1 MYVQGQCSEHKPNTN
16 GRQWGTVCYNGSK
29 GKRLSPF
36 APCQFNTM
44 EQALLE
50 LRDCK
55 NLKEVDAFI
64 DKHFPK
70 GLHEELHKPKDE
82 KSMFYPSG
90 AYIGFNLHRYIY
102 NNKLAAFCHAVRDNF
117 CGYGGSSYWTSFNP
131 HVKDPDPEATKYFGQ
146 EVWEVYTGTGN

>member
-1 MYVQGQCSEHKPNTN
+1 MEA
-16 GRQWGTVCYNGSK
+16 RA
-29 GKRLSPF
+29 SPATRKF
-36 APCQFNTM
+36 KIM
-44 EQALLE
+44 EKALLE
-50 LRDCK
+50 LRDCQS
-55 NLKEVDAFI
+55 LKEVDAFI

-82 KSMFYPSG
+82 QSMFYPSG

-117 CGYGGSSYWTSFNP
+117 CGYGGSSYWTSFEP

>member
-1 MYVQGQCSEHKPNTN
+1 
-16 GRQWGTVCYNGSK
+16 
-29 GKRLSPF
+29 
-36 APCQFNTM
+36 M
-44 EQALLE
+44 EKALLE

-117 CGYGGSSYWTSFNP
+117 CGYGGVFFRGTNEEKINFLTDGYQGWIEEQNLPNKSADELLYSDHPLTDSQKKWLRNFN
-131 HVKDPDPEATKYFGQ
+131 DI
-146 EVWEVYTGTGN
+146 WETEID